1 MQADAAWL
9 MSSKATSANVDA
21 YLAKRRAQGFNSFY
35 LMAIVHP
42 GGYPAAPHAPNDRR
56 GDPPFAT
63 PGDFSSAGASPASR
77 RYWSWI
83 DSIIAKAAAQH
94 MVVMLAYTYLGYAGG
109 DQGWYRDVLAQPS
122 QDVLYKWGAWLGN
135 RFKDAENLVWLGLGD
150 FAPPDGSEGALR
162 ARAIADGIKSTG
174 ATQLF
179 MAEASSPDSIPGAI
193 PDFGTIVDQN
203 SFYGYGPGGSGAVYA
218 TADRAWRISPTK
230 PAWMQEGTY
239 EYENNMGHFSA
250 EPWDTRRGRFWSVL
264 GGGTAGDGF
273 GSKDVWQWED
283 IPRSLSS
290 PGAEFSTDA
299 FGLFAS
305 LPWWELRPSG
315 NGDGRAG
322 IDLVRSGQ
330 GAWGSTNTSRPR

>member
-1 MQADAAWL
+1 M
-9 MSSKATSANVDA
+9 
-21 YLAKRRAQGFNSFY
+21 
-35 LMAIVHP
+35 
-42 GGYPAAPHAPNDRR
+42 
-56 GDPPFAT
+56 
-63 PGDFSSAGASPASR
+63 
-77 RYWSWI
+77 
-83 DSIIAKAAAQH
+83 
-94 MVVMLAYTYLGYAGG
+94 
-109 DQGWYRDVLAQPS
+109 
-122 QDVLYKWGAWLGN
+122 
-135 RFKDAENLVWLGLGD
+135 
-150 FAPPDGSEGALR
+150 
-162 ARAIADGIKSTG
+162 
-174 ATQLF
+174 
-179 MAEASSPDSIPGAI
+179 
-193 PDFGTIVDQN
+193 
-203 SFYGYGPGGSGAVYA
+203 YA

-330 GAWGSTNTSRPR
+330 GAWGSTRYITSALTSDRHWMLVYVPVMKQGSRTFSVAMAALSGPVRARWFDPATGNYIALSDGYRYEASGVRSFTTPGKRGDGTDDWVLVLDSTKAPRCGSITTNGVYIAPNTRPRGVTCEVTASPREDPSAVVAVPIRFD